1 LMRNDPDDQAKRSV
15 RALRDELRD
24 ADDGKIRRVLAIVD
38 EAADPTFNQ
47 KLLGSLRPRL
57 AMLRPARPT
66 RFARLLLM
74 PLDSL
79 IVPAPAWRPGEP
91 VLPRTI
97 LASVIETVRAGLGG
111 DTGVIDKIIAGCGR
125 DEALALTRAGEA
137 LWPRAA
143 EILAAAPLPAG
154 WPETGLRPEIW
165 PHLAQSIAAVLR
177 RASQLRRLAR
187 DQELGAVELDEDQ
200 VNVILR
206 HTAGEPPEACAMIVH
221 LILVR
226 APHAAQLLRRIV
238 SSNRSPAEKIVLRQA
253 IDRAMER
260 MLSGMEVPAAFTH
273 DIGVAGLA
281 GATAQLRQMTT
292 LLREIEQRYQRRRSA
307 VAAAGDSRDVGR
319 RVPYAVR
326 QRDPR
331 RARRAI
337 ERSFAAGEW
346 SRSERPGGLRP
357 GFARPGGGGAR
368 GGRFSQL

>member
-1 LMRNDPDDQAKRSV
+1 V
-15 RALRDELRD
+15 
-24 ADDGKIRRVLAIVD
+24 
-38 EAADPTFNQ
+38 
-47 KLLGSLRPRL
+47 
-57 AMLRPARPT
+57 
-66 RFARLLLM
+66 
-74 PLDSL
+74 
-79 IVPAPAWRPGEP
+79 
-91 VLPRTI
+91 
-97 LASVIETVRAGLGG
+97 
-111 DTGVIDKIIAGCGR
+111 
-125 DEALALTRAGEA
+125 LALTRAGEA

-143 EILAAAPLPAG
+143 EILADAPLPAG
-154 WPETGLRPEIW
+154 WPETGLRPETW

-273 DIGVAGLA
+273 DIGGAGLA

-292 LLREIEQRYQRRRSA
+292 LLREIEQDTSAGIPRSRLRAIRETLDDACRTRFTSGIRDGLVAPLSGHSPPVDGAGQTGLEDCARDLRGLAA
-307 VAAAGDSRDVGR
+307 VAREVGDSASYDGQLRQASEAVREAAAAGTLT
-319 RVPYAVR
+319 PVR
-326 QRDPR
+326 QMRLVEILLGPEAAAALYWKNKALADPP
-331 RARRAI
+331 A
-337 ERSFAAGEW
+337 
-346 SRSERPGGLRP
+346 
-357 GFARPGGGGAR
+357 
-368 GGRFSQL
+368 